1 MTRNQVAQMALNALR
16 SNMVSFTGTPG
27 IEVNGVKV
35 GYRAEYTPRTGTEA
49 KYRAISPLGN
59 TTDGT
64 TNQSYIQLGEE
75 LYDGDLKL
83 YDNRT
88 DAFGRPSRHWEY
100 DGKKIGTYA
109 KVEDLRQEYTDE
121 VTGKMLYE
129 LLGKDVIA
137 SYDIDIT
144 IDGEVAYNVLNN
156 HGYFS
161 AASMIRTNTDAVG
174 ATGKGVLT
182 QVFVDGENKT
192 IDIAIINTYLAK
204 ARSDYNTRDN
214 DVDLTVF
221 KINDNAVTNHYVK
234 AIAADP
240 NNTEIM
246 TVEGEDFEIEDVK
259 DGDLFLVT
267 VAEGEIQSMVKP
279 EVLSETTINAF
290 KTKSWVRSDN
300 NQYDYATTAQYDE
313 EVLDMYS
320 NTNMKDVTYNIILDQ
335 YGYLIG
341 L

>member
-100 DGKKIGTYA
+100 DGKGIGTYI
-109 KVEDLRQEYTDE
+109 KTELLKDEYTTK

-129 LLGKDVIA
+129 LLGKDVVDDYNFSIA
-137 SYDIDIT
+137 
-144 IDGEVAYNVLNN
+144 IDGE
-156 HGYFS
+156 
-161 AASMIRTNTDAVG
+161 
-174 ATGKGVLT
+174 
-182 QVFVDGENKT
+182 
-192 IDIAIINTYLAK
+192 
-204 ARSDYNTRDN
+204 
-214 DVDLTVF
+214 
-221 KINDNAVTNHYVK
+221 
-234 AIAADP
+234 
-240 NNTEIM
+240 TEK
-246 TVEGEDFEIEDVK
+246 ED
-259 DGDLFLVT
+259 
-267 VAEGEIQSMVKP
+267 
-279 EVLSETTINAF
+279 
-290 KTKSWVRSDN
+290 
-300 NQYDYATTAQYDE
+300 
-313 EVLDMYS
+313 
-320 NTNMKDVTYNIILDQ
+320 
-335 YGYLIG
+335 
-341 L
+341 